1 MTFKIYIGMMSTLC
15 IMTIFDGICIP
26 AVIGIVTTLIGWIIT
41 TILLVPKLKIGD
53 IERDSNGNPY
63 VKISNKSS
71 FLNAYKVSIVIE
83 YIKITHDD
91 NESTIFHTSIRKR
104 SVILQ
109 KGCQRFCLNINNQD
123 EIEEGVKLN
132 ICVIGHN
139 RYGVTT
145 TINEKRDLKKV
156 VVSE

>member
-1 MTFKIYIGMMSTLC
+1 MTFKICIGMMSTLC
-15 IMTIFDGICIP
+15 IMTIFDSICIP
-26 AVIGIVTTLIGWIIT
+26 AVIGVVTTLIGWIIT

-63 VKISNKSS
+63 VKILNKSS

-83 YIKITHDD
+83 YMKITHD
-91 NESTIFHTSIRKR
+91 NELTIFHTSIRKR

-109 KGCQRFCLNINNQD
+109 KGCQRFGLNINNQD

-139 RYGVTT
+139 KCGVTT